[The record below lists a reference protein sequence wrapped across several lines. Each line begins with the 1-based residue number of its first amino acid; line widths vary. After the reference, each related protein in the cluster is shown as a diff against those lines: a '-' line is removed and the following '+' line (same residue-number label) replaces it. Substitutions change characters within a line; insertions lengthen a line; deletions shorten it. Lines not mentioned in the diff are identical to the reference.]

1 MIEDDTELSGTD
13 IKNPKAATDQNSQPV
28 VTMEFTDKGREAFAR
43 VTKRI
48 AERGSK
54 IIPPSGTPRE
64 QTFQRFAITLD
75 NQIVSLATIDY
86 VSNPEGIDGRTGAQI
101 ENIGSF
107 QETND
112 LAESLRIGALPIELK
127 LISNTQVSATLGQQA
142 LDQGLLAGAAGLAL
156 TILFLLALLPRAG
169 ARGHRGAP
177 HLRGHAVRAR
187 QADPDHADAAGHRRE
202 WCSRWR
208 WPPTRTSSCTSA
220 SRKRCARAGRSRPRS
235 PPATRRRYARSS
247 TPTS

>member
-43 VTKRI
+43 VTKQI

-54 IIPPSGTPRE
+54 IIPQSGTPRE

-75 NQIVSLATIDY
+75 NSIVSLATIDY

-142 LDQGLLAGAAGLAL
+142 LDQGLLAGGAGLAL
-156 TILFLLALLPRAG
+156 TILFLLVFYRVLAWWP
-169 ARGHRGAP
+169 
-177 HLRGHAVRAR
+177 LR
-187 QADPDHADAAGHRRE
+187 
-202 WCSRWR
+202 
-208 WPPTRTSSCTSA
+208 
-220 SRKRCARAGRSRPRS
+220 RC
-235 PPATRRRYARSS
+235 
-247 TPTS
+247 